1 VIRGELGN
9 KKGHRDLV
17 AWQKAMKLVSEI
29 YRATRAFPKE
39 EIYGLTAQLRRAA
52 VSVPSNVA
60 EGHGRT
66 SRREFHQFVSQA
78 RGSLTEVETQLE
90 IAEDLGYLD
99 EAAAVDLLK
108 KASEIARMLN
118 GLLVWTERSQT
129 ARSQ

>member
-1 VIRGELGN
+1 MIRSELTN

-29 YRATRAFPKE
+29 YRATRGFPKE
-39 EIYGLTAQLRRAA
+39 EIYGLTVQLRRAA
-52 VSVPSNVA
+52 VSVPSNLA
-60 EGHGRT
+60 EGRGRT

-90 IAEDLGYLD
+90 IAQDLGYLD

-118 GLLVWTERSQT
+118 GLLVWSERSQT
-129 ARSQ
+129 TRSQ